1 MSQEKT
7 FFDGTLRKSD
17 RDELVSV
24 GTCEEDE
31 DEDFS
36 DADSVQS
43 LPELCDLEE
52 AVCARYMM
60 PKDIPKPEMLVCLH
74 LTEFNELC
82 MELDEKIEVINEP
95 INKFEKR
102 LKKIENYERYT
113 ATNNNNNNNS
123 TISGAASSSRAQ
135 KRKNGGGKKNKNKNN
150 NLFSTPPTPLTE
162 QEKSVQE
169 KLLKE
174 LSVLLQ
180 KKSRIES
187 YYSHILLKTI
197 KSHPNPTKALLS
209 IQNLL
214 EHDKSTIH
222 SLTLHLDHFAYID
235 SGLDEGD
242 SSGDES
248 GSSFSSSSSF

>member
-7 FFDGTLRKSD
+7 FFDGNLRKSD
-17 RDELVSV
+17 RDELTSV

-31 DEDFS
+31 DDDYS

-52 AVCARYMM
+52 AVCARYML
-60 PKDIPKPEMLVCLH
+60 PKNIPKPEMLVCLH

-82 MELDEKIEVINEP
+82 MELEEKIEVINDP

-102 LKKIENYERYT
+102 LKKIENYEKYN
-113 ATNNNNNNNS
+113 NNNNNNNS
-123 TISGAASSSRAQ
+123 GGGASSSSRAQ
-135 KRKNGGGKKNKNKNN
+135 KRKNGGKKNKNKSM
-150 NLFSTPPTPLTE
+150 LSTPPTPLTE

-174 LSVLLQ
+174 LAVLLQ

-187 YYSHILLKTI
+187 YYAHILLKTI

>member
-1 MSQEKT
+1 MSNEKS
-7 FFDGTLRKSD
+7 FFDGKLRKKDD
-17 RDELVSV
+17 RMNDNASV
-24 GTCEEDE
+24 GTAGGD
-31 DEDFS
+31 DYS

-52 AVCARYMM
+52 VVCARYMM

-82 MELDEKIEVINEP
+82 MELEEKIEAINDP
-95 INKFEKR
+95 ISKFEKR
-102 LKKIENYERYT
+102 VKKLENYEKYSG
-113 ATNNNNNNNS
+113 NNNEGVA
-123 TISGAASSSRAQ
+123 TFSRAQ
-135 KRKNGGGKKNKNKNN
+135 KRKNNNRKNKNN
-150 NLFSTPPTPLTE
+150 NLLSTPPTPLTE
-162 QEKSVQE
+162 REKSTHD
-169 KLLKE
+169 KLLKK
-174 LSVLLQ
+174 LSILLQ

-197 KSHPNPTKALLS
+197 KSHPNPTKALIS

-242 SSGDES
+242 SGDES

>member
-1 MSQEKT
+1 MSSSSSQDKT
-7 FFDGTLRKSD
+7 FFDGHLLRKSD
-17 RDELVSV
+17 QDELVSV
-24 GTCEEDE
+24 GTCEENE
-31 DEDFS
+31 DDDYS
-36 DADSVQS
+36 DVDSVQS

-52 AVCARYMM
+52 TVCARYMI

-82 MELDEKIEVINEP
+82 MELDEQIEVINEP

-102 LKKIENYERYT
+102 LKKIENYEKYT
-113 ATNNNNNNNS
+113 AAVTNNNSN
-123 TISGAASSSRAQ
+123 TGGGASSSRAQ
-135 KRKNGGGKKNKNKNN
+135 KRKNGGGGKKNKNKNN

-222 SLTLHLDHFAYID
+222 SLTLAFR
-235 SGLDEGD
+235 
-242 SSGDES
+242 
-248 GSSFSSSSSF
+248 SFRLH

>member
-1 MSQEKT
+1 MSAEDKS
-7 FFDGTLRKSD
+7 FFDGQLSKGD
-17 RDELVSV
+17 NASV
-24 GTCEEDE
+24 GTNNDEEVY
-31 DEDFS
+31 S

-43 LPELCDLEE
+43 LPEFRDLEE
-52 AVCARYMM
+52 TVCARYMM

-82 MELDEKIEVINEP
+82 MELDEKIEVINDP
-95 INKFEKR
+95 ICRFEKR
-102 LKKIENYERYT
+102 VKKIENYEKYSNANVEET
-113 ATNNNNNNNS
+113 S
-123 TISGAASSSRAQ
+123 SSSSSSRAQ
-135 KRKNGGGKKNKNKNN
+135 KRNKKKKNKSN
-150 NLFSTPPTPLTE
+150 NLLSTPPTPLTE
-162 QEKSVQE
+162 KEKSTQD

-197 KSHPNPTKALLS
+197 KSHPQPTKALIS

-248 GSSFSSSSSF
+248 GSSFSSDVSF

>member
-1 MSQEKT
+1 MSSKDKS
-7 FFDGTLRKSD
+7 FFDGQLSKGD
-17 RDELVSV
+17 NASV
-24 GTCEEDE
+24 GTDNGCD
-31 DEDFS
+31 DDFS
-36 DADSVQS
+36 DTDSVQS
-43 LPELCDLEE
+43 LPELRDLEE
-52 AVCARYMM
+52 TVCARYMM

-74 LTEFNELC
+74 LTEFNDLC
-82 MELDEKIEVINEP
+82 MELEEKIEVINDP
-95 INKFEKR
+95 ISRFEKR
-102 LKKIENYERYT
+102 VKKLENYEKYSANNDV
-113 ATNNNNNNNS
+113 ATS
-123 TISGAASSSRAQ
+123 SSSRAQ
-135 KRKNGGGKKNKNKNN
+135 KRKTNNKKNKKNN
-150 NLFSTPPTPLTE
+150 LLSTPPTPLTE
-162 QEKSVQE
+162 RERATQD

-174 LSVLLQ
+174 LGLLLQ

-197 KSHPNPTKALLS
+197 KSHPNPTKALIS

-214 EHDKSTIH
+214 EHDKATIH